1 MSVGDALPP
10 ALEVRGVSL
19 GYGAAAG
26 HTAPVLAGL
35 SLEFAAGEVTGLLG
49 RSGCGKST
57 LLRALAGLHDFSS
70 GELRRDGEPVTG
82 RSQRGRVGFVP
93 QRPALLPWRT
103 VLGNLA
109 LSAELRG
116 QARDRQQRQDR
127 HRDRQAALEL
137 LGRFGLAHTAA
148 LYPHQLSGGMAQRVA
163 ILRAVLTG
171 ARILLLDE
179 PFSALDAL
187 TRRDVQDWLREVQRS
202 FRHTTVLVTH
212 DVREAAALCDRVA
225 VLAGQPAGVGLCLD
239 LRPLSAAGRLDA
251 ETQMLGALRE
261 SGA

>member
-1 MSVGDALPP
+1 MRAGDTAPP

-26 HTAPVLAGL
+26 HAAPVLAGL
-35 SLEFAAGEVTGLLG
+35 SLAFPAGEVTGLLG

-57 LLRALAGLHDFSS
+57 LLRALAGLHDFSA
-70 GELRRDGEPVTG
+70 GELCRDGEPVTG

-116 QARDRQQRQDR
+116 QARDR
-127 HRDRQAALEL
+127 HRDRQAALDL
-137 LGRFGLAHTAA
+137 LARFGLAHTAA

-171 ARILLLDE
+171 AGTLLLDE

-187 TRRDVQDWLREVQRS
+187 TRRDVQDWLREMRRS

-225 VLAGQPAGVGLCLD
+225 VLAGRPAGVGLCLD

-261 SGA
+261 SGT